1 MATRPTLYRSIHKV
15 LALPPATRLHLC
27 HDYPPTDR
35 APQWVTTVAEQRAG
49 NIHVHDGISEV
60 DFVAMRTARDAT
72 LSMPRLILPSV
83 QVNMNGGRM
92 PEPEDN
98 GVRYLKVPINAL

>member
-1 MATRPTLYRSIHKV
+1 
-15 LALPPATRLHLC
+15 
-27 HDYPPTDR
+27 
-35 APQWVTTVAEQRAG
+35 VTE
-49 NIHVHDGISEV
+49 DE
-60 DFVAMRTARDAT
+60 FVQMRTARDAT